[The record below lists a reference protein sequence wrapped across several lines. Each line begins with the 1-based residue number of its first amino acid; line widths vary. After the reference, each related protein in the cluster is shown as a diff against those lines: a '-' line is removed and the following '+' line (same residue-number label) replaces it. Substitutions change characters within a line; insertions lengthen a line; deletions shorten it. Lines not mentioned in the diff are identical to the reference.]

1 MYKAELE
8 KVIQGVEETY
18 FGLCTRRYGTDSACR
33 GAFLLADNPPDYWVD
48 HVLVA
53 DLIIKNENRT
63 WAQYFSLIEESV
75 NAVLS
80 HKSECE
86 FSDDD
91 WEKLIKIAESV
102 KEKLP
107 YIQVIPDEEEDVLGT
122 HLEIWKKYKK
132 FIK

>member
-1 MYKAELE
+1 MT
-8 KVIQGVEETY
+8 VI
-18 FGLCTRRYGTDSACR
+18 
-33 GAFLLADNPPDYWVD
+33 
-48 HVLVA
+48 
-53 DLIIKNENRT
+53 I
-63 WAQYFSLIEESV
+63 SLIEESV
-75 NAVLS
+75 SAVLS

-122 HLEIWKKYKK
+122 HLEIWKKHKK